1 MLHEFGARAARL
13 FFLIQPIRSL
23 FSGVVVAVAVA
34 LAKLPVKKP
43 RRRLW
48 LKRHKIAYAYLTMKN
63 RSFSRFAC
71 AILIFI
77 HIAAVLVL
85 SMTWNDPFYNR
96 RREHM
101 MKNSHCFL
109 QTDDINL
116 IPGYLE
122 YILQAKWRGI
132 LNWKIIT
139 VTGTRSDINFSDDVL
154 AIVDVRSCLSSIFS
168 HSFSRWARPKSSL
181 ECVFDFLTE
190 EYETCSRTRSAKEME
205 DEKHWP
211 GCSRH
216 KCIFIQRYWSQIFV
230 RNCIYMIFHA
240 HWRFKQCTSIF
251 VLPKST

>member
-1 MLHEFGARAARL
+1 
-13 FFLIQPIRSL
+13 
-23 FSGVVVAVAVA
+23 
-34 LAKLPVKKP
+34 
-43 RRRLW
+43 
-48 LKRHKIAYAYLTMKN
+48 MKN
-63 RSFSRFAC
+63 RSFARFARV
-71 AILIFI
+71 ILIFI

-101 MKNSHCFL
+101 MTNSHCFL

-122 YILQAKWRGI
+122 YILQANWRGI
-132 LNWKIIT
+132 IGILLQEVI
-139 VTGTRSDINFSDDVL
+139 FSDDVL
-154 AIVDVRSCLSSIFS
+154 AVVDVWSCLSSLFS

-181 ECVFDFLTE
+181 ECVFDFMTE

-240 HWRFKQCTSIF
+240 HWRFKQCFFCFTKKHLEIKMNKTGCKSFIVVGLKTKWVKLTSYWGFINENVLQPHGKWPWSLRWIF
-251 VLPKST
+251 WG